1 MEKGMTAAEANVEV
15 VRMIGVQLVTGK
27 MSRDTR
33 AGLMAGVKAGKIGR
47 LKKDGRKPEA
57 FFHPNSKWKAMEA
70 RDKHERETLEAVAKV
85 MAPMSMVKPIN

>member
-1 MEKGMTAAEANVEV
+1 
-15 VRMIGVQLVTGK
+15 
-27 MSRDTR
+27 
-33 AGLMAGVKAGKIGR
+33 